1 MNTFTQLGLAC
12 IGMVFVRAG
21 CVHFSGFADM
31 TQMLRQR
38 GWPIPGILLAAG
50 SAVQVLAG
58 LGLLFAPTRAVAAG
72 VLILFTAFATVT
84 LLDFWKLQGK
94 ERAMMKNAFF
104 NNVAII
110 GGLLLPLAG

>member
-1 MNTFTQLGLAC
+1 MNTLTQFGLAC

-21 CVHFSGFADM
+21 CVHFARFTDM
-31 TQMLRQR
+31 TQMLKQR

-58 LGLLFAPTRAVAAG
+58 VGLLYAPTRAIAAG
-72 VLILFTAFATVT
+72 MLLLFTVFASVT

-110 GGLLLPLAG
+110 GGLLLLAG